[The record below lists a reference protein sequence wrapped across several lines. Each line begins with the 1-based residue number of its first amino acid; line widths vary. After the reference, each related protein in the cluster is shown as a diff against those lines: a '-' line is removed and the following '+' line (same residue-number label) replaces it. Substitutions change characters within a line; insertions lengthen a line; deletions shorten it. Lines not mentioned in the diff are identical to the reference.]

1 MDSLSVEALSAI
13 VLQAL
18 LVLAAAPLL
27 NGLIKRAKARWQMRR
42 GPGVLQPYFDLFK
55 FLQKDDVR
63 SEHSSWLFVLTP
75 YVYFGAALT
84 AALLLP
90 TAVAHAPLA
99 AGDLLVVVGLLALGR
114 FFLILAGLDT
124 GSAFGGMGSSRE
136 ATFGALIEPAL
147 LAGLVGVA
155 ARVGTTDPAALAAVG
170 AARGLALIGPAHLL
184 AFAALLIV
192 AIAETGRIPVD
203 NPDTHLELTMVHEGM
218 LLEYSGPS
226 LALLTWGALLRQLVV
241 LTLLANIFVPWGI
254 ATSASPSSAGLDA
267 TAIAAGLLVYLLKL
281 GALGLLLATVETA
294 YAKLRIFRV
303 PELLGTAFAVALLA
317 VVAGYLVG

>member
-1 MDSLSVEALSAI
+1 MDLLSTSSLAGLLFQGI
-13 VLQAL
+13 

-55 FLQKDDVR
+55 LFQKDDMR
-63 SEHSSWLFVLTP
+63 SEHSSWLFVVTP
-75 YVYFGAALT
+75 YVYFGAALA

-114 FFLILAGLDT
+114 FFLVLAGLDT
-124 GSAFGGMGSSRE
+124 GSAFGGEGSSRE

-155 ARVGTTDPAALAAVG
+155 ARAGTTDPSALAAEG
-170 AARGLALIGPAHLL
+170 AARGLALVGPAHLL
-184 AFAALLIV
+184 AFVALLIV

-218 LLEYSGPS
+218 LLEYSGPA

-241 LTLLANIFVPWGI
+241 LTMLAGLFFPWGI
-254 ATSASPSSAGLDA
+254 AAADDTTSA
-267 TAIAAGLLVYLLKL
+267 AIGAGLLVYLLKL

-303 PELLGTAFAVALLA
+303 PELLGTAFGVALLA

>member
-1 MDSLSVEALSAI
+1 MESLSVEALIALL
-13 VLQAL
+13 LQAL

-42 GPGVLQPYFDLFK
+42 GPSVLQPYFDLFK
-55 FLQKDDVR
+55 FFQKDDVR
-63 SEHSSWLFVLTP
+63 SEHSSWLFAITP
-75 YVYFGAALT
+75 YVYFGAALA

-99 AGDLLVVVGLLALGR
+99 AGDLLVVGGLLALGR
-114 FFLILAGLDT
+114 FFLVLAGLDT
-124 GSAFGGMGSSRE
+124 GSAFGGEGSSRE
-136 ATFGALIEPAL
+136 VTFAALIEPAL
-147 LAGLVGVA
+147 LAGLVGLA
-155 ARVGTTDPAALAAVG
+155 ARTGTTDPSVLAAAG
-170 AARGLALIGPAHLL
+170 AVRGLALIGPAHLL

-241 LTLLANIFVPWGI
+241 LTLLANLFFPWGI
-254 ATSASPSSAGLDA
+254 AIAPSAPAAGPGIA
-267 TAIAAGLLVYLLKL
+267 TIATGLLVYLVKL